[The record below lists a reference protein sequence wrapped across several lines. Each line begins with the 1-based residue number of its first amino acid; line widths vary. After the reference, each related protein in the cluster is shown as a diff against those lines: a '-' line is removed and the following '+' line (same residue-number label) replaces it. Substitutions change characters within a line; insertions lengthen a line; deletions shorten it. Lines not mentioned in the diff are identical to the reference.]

1 MKQLILFCSFLCLF
15 VSCAPLKE
23 VECSNVKGFNI
34 KRIDLS
40 GIEGELLLEIKN
52 PNRYKFVIYPS
63 EFDIVYSGIN
73 LGKAQLAKKVKVKGN
88 VEGVYGFNLKKD
100 FKDVSFTEVMKLL
113 NGGSLKNM
121 IEVKGDLKIGR
132 FLIKKRLPI
141 DIKEKV
147 NLN

>member
-1 MKQLILFCSFLCLF
+1 MKHFILFCSFLCLLG
-15 VSCAPLKE
+15 SCAPLKE
-23 VECSNVKGFNI
+23 VECSGVRGFNI

-52 PNRYKFVIYPS
+52 PNHYKFVIYPS
-63 EFDIVYSGIN
+63 EFDIVYSGIR

-88 VEGVYGFNLKKD
+88 AEEVYGFNLKKD

-113 NGGSLKNM
+113 NGGSLKNI
-121 IEVKGDLKIGR
+121 IEVKGDLKIRR
-132 FLIKKRLPI
+132 FLIKKKLPI

-147 NLN
+147 KLD

>member
-1 MKQLILFCSFLCLF
+1 MRPLLLFCIVLCCL

-23 VECSNVKGFNI
+23 VECSGVKGFNI
-34 KRIDLS
+34 KRVDLS

-52 PNRYKFVIYPS
+52 PNRYKFVIYPT

-73 LGKAQLAKKVKVKGN
+73 LGKAQLSEKVKVKGSA
-88 VEGVYGFNLKKD
+88 EEIYGFNLKKD
-100 FKDVSFTEVMKLL
+100 FKDISFTEVMKLM
-113 NGGSLKNM
+113 NGGSRRNM

-132 FLIKKRLPI
+132 FLIKKKIPI

-147 NLN
+147 GLN